1 MFHEFAKLLLDF
13 GLFHDLLGVVIVFK
27 AHCLVSDEEVPQQQR
42 LLDLIRVDA
51 DCFQEGQS
59 GQHTPKWSMYTCV
72 KSTCKNMY
80 KPYLVFTAYCHSR
93 EEHVVLERC
102 LKSDDLEIHAF
113 RS

>member
-13 GLFHDLLGVVIVFK
+13 GLLHDLLGVVIVFK

-59 GQHTPKWSMYTCV
+59 GQHKPKWSMDQKVFTYV
-72 KSTCKNMY
+72 KSTCKSVQT
-80 KPYLVFTAYCHSR
+80 LSGFHCI
-93 EEHVVLERC
+93 L
-102 LKSDDLEIHAF
+102 
-113 RS
+113 

>member
-13 GLFHDLLGVVIVFK
+13 GFLHDLLGVVIVLT

-59 GQHTPKWSMYTCV
+59 GQHTTKWLMYQKVVNVSKCI
-72 KSTCKNMY
+72 
-80 KPYLVFTAYCHSR
+80 LV
-93 EEHVVLERC
+93 
-102 LKSDDLEIHAF
+102 
-113 RS
+113 

>member
-13 GLFHDLLGVVIVFK
+13 GGLHDLLGVVIVLK

-59 GQHTPKWSMYTCV
+59 GQTQQSC
-72 KSTCKNMY
+72 
-80 KPYLVFTAYCHSR
+80 
-93 EEHVVLERC
+93 
-102 LKSDDLEIHAF
+102 
-113 RS
+113 